1 MQETFVWRESPMM
14 ITCTKCGR
22 KHPMTDADIAYFYP
36 RFFCLSCGQK
46 LPFEVP
52 EAKLQELLHSNDP
65 GRKITADL
73 SSLPPQGELRRVA
86 KGAVDLESNG

>member
-1 MQETFVWRESPMM
+1 MM
-14 ITCTKCGR
+14 ITCAKCGR

-52 EAKLQELLHSNDP
+52 EAKLQELRRSNDP
-65 GRKITADL
+65 SRRLPAEEL
-73 SSLPPQGELRRVA
+73 ASLPPSTELRRVA
-86 KGAVDLESNG
+86 QGAVDLESNG

>member
-1 MQETFVWRESPMM
+1 MM

-22 KHPMTDADIAYFYP
+22 KHPMTDEDIAYFYP

-46 LPFEVP
+46 LPFEIP
-52 EAKLQELLHSNDP
+52 EAKLQELRRSNDP
-65 GRKITADL
+65 SRRITDDL

>member
-1 MQETFVWRESPMM
+1 MM
-14 ITCTKCGR
+14 ITSTKCGR

-52 EAKLQELLHSNDP
+52 AAKLQELLHSNDP
-65 GRKITADL
+65 ARKLSGDL
-73 SSLPPQGELRRVA
+73 SALAPMSELRRVA

>member
-1 MQETFVWRESPMM
+1 MM

-22 KHPMTDADIAYFYP
+22 KHPMTDDDVAYFYP

-46 LPFEVP
+46 LAFDMP
-52 EAKLQELLHSNDP
+52 EAKLQELRHSNDP
-65 GRKITADL
+65 SRRLQAEELKAL
-73 SSLPPQGELRRVA
+73 QPQGEFRKVA

>member
-1 MQETFVWRESPMM
+1 MM

-46 LPFEVP
+46 LPFDLP

-65 GRKITADL
+65 ARRITEDL
-73 SSLPPQGELRRVA
+73 STLPPVGELRRVA

>member
-1 MQETFVWRESPMM
+1 MM

-46 LPFEVP
+46 LPFEVA
-52 EAKLQELLHSNDP
+52 ESKLQELLHSNDP
-65 GRKITADL
+65 GRKITTDL
-73 SSLPPQGELRRVA
+73 STLAPMSELRRVA

>member
-1 MQETFVWRESPMM
+1 MM

-46 LPFEVP
+46 LPFDVP

-73 SSLPPQGELRRVA
+73 SSLQPLGELRRVA